1 VTDSEAQR
9 RAAAIQALQEKRSP
23 TPPAKAFWERNGAR
37 IGIAI
42 ALLIALALV
51 ARAVGSFMHTS
62 ISETSRAEQDLRK
75 GMR

>member
-1 VTDSEAQR
+1 MTDSDAQR
-9 RAAAIQALQEKRSP
+9 RAAALQALQQQRSP

-37 IGIAI
+37 IGIAV

-51 ARAVGSFMHTS
+51 ARAVGAFMHTS
-62 ISETSRAEQDLRK
+62 ISETARAEQALRK